1 MYGIIL
7 VMKKMFKIYTTED
20 KKEEKFLRESSI
32 DVSLELLKSKEF
44 QNFLDNFIYTAKTIT
59 TQEGFIAA
67 GLAAVQV
74 GKHYNVLC
82 ILREKEREFEI
93 MINPKMEILSTVI
106 ISEREG
112 CLSVPKIERKIPR
125 FKKVKVRYLDRDGN
139 TKKGVFSDFEAIEVQ
154 HEYDH
159 TKGILFIDRV

>member
-1 MYGIIL
+1 MG
-7 VMKKMFKIYTTED
+7 KMLKIYTIED
-20 KKEEKFLRESSI
+20 VKEEKFLREKSS

-44 QNFLDNFIYTAKTIT
+44 QTFLDNFLHTAKTVT
-59 TQEGFIAA
+59 TEEGFVAA

-74 GKHYNVLC
+74 GKHYNLFC
-82 ILREKEREFEI
+82 ILRENEREFEI
-93 MINPKMEILSTVI
+93 MINPQMEILSTVI

-112 CLSVPKIERKIPR
+112 CLSVPRIEKKVPR

-139 TKKGVFSDFEAIEVQ
+139 IKKGVFSDYEAIEIQ

-159 TKGILFIDRV
+159 TKGILFTDRV